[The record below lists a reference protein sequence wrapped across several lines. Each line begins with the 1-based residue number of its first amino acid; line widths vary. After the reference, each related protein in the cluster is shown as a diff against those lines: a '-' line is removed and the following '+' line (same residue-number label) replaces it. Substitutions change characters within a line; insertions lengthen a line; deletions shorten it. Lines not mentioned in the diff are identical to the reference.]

1 MFDTVNDC
9 AVNWE
14 RISQN
19 AETKN
24 LAQIHNN
31 KTFA

>member
-1 MFDTVNDC
+1 MFDTMNDC

-24 LAQIHNN
+24 LAQIHHN